1 MTRHNTE
8 INSAGKALEPLLKLQ
23 NERFKY
29 VAKATNDVIK
39 DWDIVTND
47 IYWGDSFE
55 SRYGFQRNAETCN
68 ANFWLAQIHPEDRTR
83 IDQEVYNAI
92 NNPSLI
98 NWEAQYR
105 FKTAND
111 DYIFVSDRTFIIR
124 DDSGTAIR
132 AIGALND
139 YTAVKKYEQEL
150 LALNQQLQKNAKE
163 LSASNTE
170 LERFAYAA
178 SHDLQEP
185 LRMVTSF
192 LELLKLKY
200 APQLDDTAGKY
211 IAYAVDGASR
221 MKILIMDLL
230 EYSRINTKVFS
241 SQAVDLEEVIAR
253 LENVFAEDI
262 TKYQIKIIKGTLP
275 VLTANYEQMVQ
286 LLQNLISNAIKYR
299 KADQNL
305 VIEIKAELVADEY
318 QFSIKDNGIGFDMKF
333 SDKIFIIFQ
342 RLHLKEDYPG
352 TGVGLAICNKIVSRH
367 QGKLWVES
375 LPGKG
380 STFCFT
386 IPKNLKIITNEGD

>member
-124 DDSGTAIR
+124 DDSGVAIR

-150 LALNQQLQKNAKE
+150 LALNQQLEKNAKE

-221 MKILIMDLL
+221 MKTLIMDLL
-230 EYSRINTKVFS
+230 EYSRINTKAFS

-262 TKYQIKIIKGTLP
+262 IKYQIKIIKSTLP

-299 KADQNL
+299 KTDQNL
-305 VIEIKAELVADEY
+305 VIDIKAKLVADEY

-380 STFCFT
+380 STFYFT